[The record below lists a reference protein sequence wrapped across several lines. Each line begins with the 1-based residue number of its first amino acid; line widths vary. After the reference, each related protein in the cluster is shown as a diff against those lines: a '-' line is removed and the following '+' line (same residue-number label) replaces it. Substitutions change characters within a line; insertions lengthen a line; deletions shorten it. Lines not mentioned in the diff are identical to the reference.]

1 MSVTTSLGSYTI
13 DSELPSGS
21 HFRFRFTSY
30 ASYNEIYAE
39 SQDFT
44 ILSATGTGAPT
55 GSVTATR
62 LATGTSTGTGTST
75 ATAVSGAEK
84 MIGSLDNKW
93 GVGLIAGMAIVG
105 ALVA

>member
-21 HFRFRFTSY
+21 HYRFRFTSY

-62 LATGTSTGTGTST
+62 SATGSSTATAT

-84 MIGSLDNKW
+84 MMGSLGIKW
-93 GVGLIAGMAIVG
+93 GVGLIAGLAIVG
-105 ALVA
+105 AFVA